1 MVYLHCKS
9 KSTLEVRFMA
19 LDGIAVRNIVFE
31 LNNKLLGGRIDKVYQ
46 PRKDELIISVRS
58 IGENF
63 KLLLSANAN
72 NPRAQI
78 TSFSKENP
86 ANAPLFCM
94 VLRKH
99 IMGNKIINIY
109 QPDFERVIVMETSG
123 LNELSDTVSKK
134 LIIEIMGKHSNI
146 ILVDEKGIISDSIKH
161 ISYDTSSVREVLPG
175 KEYFA
180 PPSQMKINPL
190 SLTPE
195 NFNEAVINKSSLMLS
210 QIIYLSYTGISPIMA
225 SEICHRSGFDASI
238 RGEHLSQSEIKT
250 VYNRFLLTKKDI
262 ENNCFAPEIV
272 YGQKGEIIDF
282 FSVACTQLSD
292 NKKVLYPS
300 ISELLEEF
308 YTEKDSVYH
317 MKQKSHDIRKLVV
330 SNIERC
336 VKKKEIQAKLRK
348 DNQQME
354 TWRLKGE
361 LITSNIHAIEVGTNT
376 FRTIN
381 YYDENMGEIE
391 IAIDPTLTPS
401 QNAQRY
407 FNKYNKAKRAL
418 VAVEIQEKQNNE
430 DLEYLESVL
439 VSIDTATDEA
449 DLKDIRNELMS
460 QGFIKYKH
468 ISIKEQRKQKKS
480 APSHY
485 ISSDGYDIYVGKN
498 NVQNDCL
505 TIKFAKG
512 NDTWLHTKNIP
523 GSHVIVCAKS
533 FGEEIPDNTLLEA
546 ANLAAFNSK
555 GKTGSKIPVDYC
567 PKRNVKKPN
576 GAKPGMVIYANNKT
590 IYVTPDEQKIKDI
603 KKQN

>member
-1 MVYLHCKS
+1 
-9 KSTLEVRFMA
+9 MA
-19 LDGIAVRNIVFE
+19 LDGITVRNIVFE

-46 PRKDELIISVRS
+46 PRKDEIIISVRS

-63 KLLLSANAN
+63 KLLLSSNAN
-72 NPRAQI
+72 HPRVQI

-86 ANAPLFCM
+86 ANAPLFSM

-109 QPDFERVIVMETSG
+109 QPDFERVIIIETSG
-123 LNELSDTVSKK
+123 LNELGDTVSKK

-161 ISYDTSSVREVLPG
+161 ISHDTSSIREVLPG
-175 KEYFA
+175 KEYLS
-180 PPSQMKINPL
+180 PPSQMKKNPL
-190 SLTPE
+190 SLTLE
-195 NFNEAVINKSSLMLS
+195 NFNEAVTNKNSLMLS
-210 QIIYLSYTGISPIMA
+210 HIIYLSYTGISPIMA
-225 SEICHRSGFDASI
+225 SEICHRSGFDASL
-238 RGEHLSQSEIKT
+238 RGEDLSQSEIKT
-250 VYNRFLLTKKDI
+250 VYNGFLSTMKDI
-262 ENNCFAPEIV
+262 ENNCFVPEIV
-272 YGQKGEIIDF
+272 YDQKNEIIDF
-282 FSVACTQLSD
+282 FSIKSTQFEN
-292 NKKVLYPS
+292 NKKVVFPS

-308 YTEKDSVYH
+308 YTEKDIVYH
-317 MKQKSHDIRKLVV
+317 MRQRSHDIRKLVV

-336 VKKKEIQAKLRK
+336 IKKKEIQTKLRQ

-361 LITSNIHAIEVGTNT
+361 LLISSIHSIEVGTNT

-391 IAIDPTLTPS
+391 ITLDPILSPI
-401 QNAQRY
+401 QNAQKY

-418 VAVEIQEKQNNE
+418 VAVEIQEKQNND
-430 DLEYLESVL
+430 DLEYLESIL
-439 VSIDTATDEA
+439 VSIDTATDDA
-449 DLKDIRNELMS
+449 DLKDIRSELMS

-468 ISIKEQRKQKKS
+468 ISVKEQRKQKKS
-480 APSHY
+480 EPSHY

-498 NVQNDCL
+498 NTQNDYL

-512 NDTWLHTKNIP
+512 NDIWLHTKNIP
-523 GSHVIVCAKS
+523 GSHVIICAKS
-533 FGEEIPDNTLLEA
+533 FGEDIPNNTLLEA

-555 GKTGSKIPVDYC
+555 GKTGSKVPVDYC

-576 GAKPGMVIYANNKT
+576 GAKPGIVIYANNKT
-590 IYVTPDEQKIKDI
+590 IYITPNEQKIKSI
-603 KKQN
+603 KKIN